1 MSEDKFKD
9 NFADISVPVEKIDEG
24 AAPRCSLDVRIQVDA
39 KTVIDAE
46 VLRLQSF
53 SGQEGISEVF
63 EFKLELRANDYT
75 MYDSNPAWEAITE
88 SGNQEQTLNLDT
100 LLGAP
105 ITVLIGLP
113 ETDEERQFGLYPEG
127 RKVSYF
133 NGIIYSVSMLDRGV
147 WNISMKPR
155 VALLSLQSSYRI
167 FEDKTILEVITDVLE
182 QNYIE
187 HTPFALDSNKQIDQT
202 MAAPIVGGLATY
214 RRQDW
219 LQAGE
224 TDFDFLTRLMGKA
237 GIIFYFVHS
246 LNAHTMVLTDQNYYQ
261 TLKEPSA
268 EVGVSDSKNV
278 RYLYLT
284 GPVLG
289 QELED
294 NISQFN
300 FQRSLAVKGVSTI
313 LARKQGAWESEDPAE
328 AAPVYRDDRLSQNT
342 LSMEKMH
349 VVSYGASE
357 QELKIRNDLL
367 QRQLISAKSSL
378 SGSSGLADL
387 RSGYIFA
394 LKPSRSV
401 EEEESPGLALG
412 QGSDTPAEHYRN
424 EFVTEMVA
432 VSVSHN
438 ATADGKYSNQFTAY
452 DSAGFGKPYDASG
465 DSDGSIIAQVCDKTS
480 SEQMAKSSPMDKVSK
495 FVAKTI
501 TSKFFMPKTA
511 FVDKQQ
517 KSFTA
522 VGADDP
528 TYTAQG
534 VYVQFISRGQ
544 MSDPVWVR
552 LSDSMTTI
560 PERGT
565 FVMVSRAR
573 DETEVPQID
582 QVLDSVGSR
591 NIMPQQYSKSTSWGD
606 SYSTNY
612 GDSYRVSV
620 PQSYDTDYDVFTG
633 IVNDEKAKGL
643 YDDVSFSESS
653 SSSFSVA
660 KLSRSISVAGNVPDG
675 TDLTA
680 LYDEP
685 SDVSSYVQ
693 ASRSVTYG
701 SSYNRTEQ
709 TGEQK
714 NYTTTSGDSF
724 NKTIQSGKQ
733 TSETEIHGES
743 ITKSRQT
750 GRAFTENVNT
760 VTETVSNTDTNISN
774 STTGYS
780 SDSSTTG
787 ASDSNTVVGSSSTTS
802 LTGLSSATN
811 LTVVNMSSDI
821 TGVTATTS
829 ATGASAS
836 VSVTGVSG
844 ELSLT
849 GSTNY
854 VRINGPGYHYEDNG
868 ETPKAET
875 TAFEVNMIITLK
887 IDI

>member
-155 VALLSLQSSYRI
+155 VVLLSLQSSYRI

-342 LSMEKMH
+342 LSMEKM
-349 VVSYGASE
+349 
-357 QELKIRNDLL
+357 LL
-367 QRQLISAKSSL
+367 Q
-378 SGSSGLADL
+378 
-387 RSGYIFA
+387 IFHH
-394 LKPSRSV
+394 L
-401 EEEESPGLALG
+401 
-412 QGSDTPAEHYRN
+412 N
-424 EFVTEMVA
+424 
-432 VSVSHN
+432 
-438 ATADGKYSNQFTAY
+438 
-452 DSAGFGKPYDASG
+452 
-465 DSDGSIIAQVCDKTS
+465 
-480 SEQMAKSSPMDKVSK
+480 
-495 FVAKTI
+495 
-501 TSKFFMPKTA
+501 
-511 FVDKQQ
+511 
-517 KSFTA
+517 
-522 VGADDP
+522 
-528 TYTAQG
+528 
-534 VYVQFISRGQ
+534 
-544 MSDPVWVR
+544 
-552 LSDSMTTI
+552 
-560 PERGT
+560 
-565 FVMVSRAR
+565 
-573 DETEVPQID
+573 
-582 QVLDSVGSR
+582 
-591 NIMPQQYSKSTSWGD
+591 
-606 SYSTNY
+606 
-612 GDSYRVSV
+612 
-620 PQSYDTDYDVFTG
+620 
-633 IVNDEKAKGL
+633 
-643 YDDVSFSESS
+643 
-653 SSSFSVA
+653 
-660 KLSRSISVAGNVPDG
+660 
-675 TDLTA
+675 
-680 LYDEP
+680 
-685 SDVSSYVQ
+685 
-693 ASRSVTYG
+693 
-701 SSYNRTEQ
+701 
-709 TGEQK
+709 
-714 NYTTTSGDSF
+714 
-724 NKTIQSGKQ
+724 
-733 TSETEIHGES
+733 
-743 ITKSRQT
+743 
-750 GRAFTENVNT
+750 
-760 VTETVSNTDTNISN
+760 
-774 STTGYS
+774 
-780 SDSSTTG
+780 
-787 ASDSNTVVGSSSTTS
+787 
-802 LTGLSSATN
+802 
-811 LTVVNMSSDI
+811 
-821 TGVTATTS
+821 
-829 ATGASAS
+829 
-836 VSVTGVSG
+836 
-844 ELSLT
+844 
-849 GSTNY
+849 
-854 VRINGPGYHYEDNG
+854 
-868 ETPKAET
+868 
-875 TAFEVNMIITLK
+875 
-887 IDI
+887 